1 MSLNEKLTGLADE
14 VRDVSSISQRLSIED
29 MTREVS
35 QMSSLNN
42 FFLTKLPVMNDGKG
56 HLSTPHGA
64 AQRFNNQG
72 GLTGELVH
80 PDSTNIVVN
89 ALKGDVVT
97 QSFVMKTDANFKNV
111 NFNFQTSY
119 GDQVITAGVKRLTQ
133 NIYKL
138 YASYTVIKDTPL
150 KLMLFWADCRGGTYV
165 EVSQPYASII

>member
-1 MSLNEKLTGLADE
+1 MSVDDKLTGLADE
-14 VRDVSSISQRLSIED
+14 VRDVSSLSQRLSIED

-72 GLTGELVH
+72 G
-80 PDSTNIVVN
+80 
-89 ALKGDVVT
+89 
-97 QSFVMKTDANFKNV
+97 
-111 NFNFQTSY
+111 
-119 GDQVITAGVKRLTQ
+119 
-133 NIYKL
+133 
-138 YASYTVIKDTPL
+138 
-150 KLMLFWADCRGGTYV
+150 TYV